1 MIFTDFIIYLINK
14 ISLIKEH
21 FMDNKNRKTIIE
33 IIKTYQ
39 DKPGSLIPILQDV
52 QNSLGYVSTDSIEE
66 IAANTNYSESDIYGV
81 ATFYSQFKL
90 EKPGL
95 HNIKL
100 CQGTACH
107 VIGADTILDV
117 ILEELKLKDY
127 GTTED
132 GKFTLEEVA
141 CLGCCSLAP
150 VIMIDSEVYGKLTPD
165 KIRTILKSF

>member
-1 MIFTDFIIYLINK
+1 
-14 ISLIKEH
+14 
-21 FMDNKNRKTIIE
+21 MDNKNEKTIRE
-33 IIKTYQ
+33 IIAAYEGKS
-39 DKPGSLIPILQDV
+39 GSLIPILQDV
-52 QNSLGYVSTDSIEE
+52 QNTLGYVSKESIEE
-66 IAANTNYSESDIYGV
+66 IAANTSYSESDIYGV
-81 ATFYSQFKL
+81 ATFYAQFKL

-117 ILEELKLKDY
+117 ILEELKLEDY
-127 GTTED
+127 GTTSD

-150 VIMIDSEVYGKLTPD
+150 VIMIDNEVYGKLTPD